1 MNIVSLLGRLTAEV
15 ELKHTENQVPVCSFT
30 LAVDR
35 AYTPKGQEKQ
45 TDFINIVAWRQTA
58 ELVSRYFHKGQ
69 RMALTGT
76 LQSRR
81 YVDKEG
87 NNRTAYEVVAERVFF
102 AESKQGNDSPSAAAE
117 TPQNQ
122 FSATPGGFAPYN
134 PNVSFEEIPDDTGLP
149 WGGGVR

>member
-1 MNIVSLLGRLTAEV
+1 MNMICLMGRLCGDP
-15 ELKHTENQVPVCSFT
+15 ELRRTQSDVAVASFT

-45 TDFINIVAWRQTA
+45 ADFINVTAWRQTA
-58 ELVSRYFHKGQ
+58 EFVTKYFRKGQ
-69 RMALTGT
+69 RLALTGS

-81 YVDKEG
+81 YTDKEG
-87 NNRTAYEVVAERVFF
+87 DNRTAYEVVAEHIYF
-102 AESKQGNDSPSAAAE
+102 AESKQGDSMPSQAAG

-122 FSATPGGFAPYN
+122 FSANYGGFAPFD

-149 WGGGVR
+149 WGGDAR